1 MLRQQARAGVTV
13 APGLS
18 YVPGMVAKYDEQP
31 EAEDAVSDTQV
42 VRATLKEGKRMLREE
57 PPRPG
62 AAMVQFK
69 KALMLARTDENL
81 KVQERCEQ
89 LSLSLSLSLSWILQH
104 AVKRLNRAER
114 KEP

>member
-69 KALMLARTDENL
+69 KALMLARKDENL

-89 LSLSLSLSLSWILQH
+89 LSLSLSLSHGSSNMPLS
-104 AVKRLNRAER
+104 V
-114 KEP
+114 